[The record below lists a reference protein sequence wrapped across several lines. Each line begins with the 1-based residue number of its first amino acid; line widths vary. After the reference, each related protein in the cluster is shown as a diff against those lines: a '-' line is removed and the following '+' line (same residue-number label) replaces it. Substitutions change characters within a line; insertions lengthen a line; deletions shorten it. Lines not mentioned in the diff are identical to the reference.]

1 MLTGVL
7 AALLIVAGIS
17 AVAHGESAGAET
29 VRGSHAPM
37 VGEITSAAAEPTSA
51 EPTSAEPTPAE
62 PTPAETIACVIGA
75 LCAIVIMAVARHRLL
90 RVPRRAPGL
99 RPRLRDIRPTGH
111 ADPGPA
117 RIPILLRLGVL
128 RI

>member
-37 VGEITSAAAEPTSA
+37 VSEITPT
-51 EPTSAEPTPAE
+51 PAEPTPAE
-62 PTPAETIACVIGA
+62 PTAAEPTAAETIACVIGA
-75 LCAIVIMAVARHRLL
+75 LCAIVIVAVARHRLL

-99 RPRLRDIRPTGH
+99 RPRLQDIRPTGPT
-111 ADPGPA
+111 DPGLA